1 MASGGKKHVRV
12 TQAWVE
18 VPALQCPIWV
28 ALGKGYNLAGPC
40 CPHPGHCISL
50 LLDPQRKQSHIPF
63 RDSKLTKL
71 LADSLGG
78 RGVTLMVPEG
88 GRQGGRGLREGL
100 PERPTQG
107 LPPRWPACPPQPS
120 ASPRLSAP

>member
-1 MASGGKKHVRV
+1 MWKEAFWRHIGR
-12 TQAWVE
+12 AE
-18 VPALQCPIWV
+18 ILALQHTSWV
-28 ALGKGYNLAGPC
+28 TLNVEDNLAGPC
-40 CPHPGHCISL
+40 FPHPGHCISL

-88 GRQGGRGLREGL
+88 GWQGGLGPKGGL
-100 PERPTQG
+100 PERSTQG
-107 LPPRWPACPPQPS
+107 QSSPGGLRVPLGPVPS
-120 ASPRLSAP
+120 